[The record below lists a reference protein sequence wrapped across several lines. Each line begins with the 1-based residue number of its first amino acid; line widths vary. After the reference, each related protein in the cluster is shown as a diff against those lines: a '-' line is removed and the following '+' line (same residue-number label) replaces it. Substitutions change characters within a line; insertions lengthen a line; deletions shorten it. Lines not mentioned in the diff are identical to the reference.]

1 MATTLAYRVVQT
13 AGIGRAVSD
22 RSEMPQHAAEDA
34 MPTLGHELLRVHRFV
49 VEIRF
54 ERQSPQRAVAS
65 FSDCAMPWSSRSEAR
80 AAEATTATTAPPE
93 TGSNPYERTFRM
105 RGITSLRSPSELDR
119 FRYVKSFQSKR
130 GTGKACSCEEWSTR
144 RPTSSDV
151 GTWPIWQDLHN
162 GHKQSLLIVRCA
174 ASPSLTLSR

>member
-65 FSDCAMPWSSRSEAR
+65 FSDCAMPWSNRSEAR
-80 AAEATTATTAPPE
+80 AAGATTATTAPPE

-119 FRYVKSFQSKR
+119 FRYVKSCQPKR
-130 GTGKACSCEEWSTR
+130 SVSGKLVLARNGLLEGRPLRTSALGRCGKTCITAISSLRSSSAVPPAR
-144 RPTSSDV
+144 R
-151 GTWPIWQDLHN
+151 
-162 GHKQSLLIVRCA
+162 
-174 ASPSLTLSR
+174 